1 MKKGIAIYGGSFNPP
16 ANSHISIANQII
28 EKIEFIQELVFLPVN
43 IEYGKD
49 ELISNEHRYNMLT
62 IICKSNKKFTV
73 SDYELKSKEKNYT
86 IDTLNVLKEKY
97 KKELY
102 FVIGTDNLKEIKFWK
117 EAEELLNQFKLI
129 VVERGNDSF
138 EDIIKEDKF
147 LKVHEKSLIKADG
160 VKTEYIKKSKKKK
173 KEKNKENISQYL
185 PLEIKKYIKDNKLYL

>member
-86 IDTLNVLKEKY
+86 IDTLKVFKEKY

-102 FVIGTDNLKEIKFWK
+102 FVIGTDNLKGIKFWK
-117 EAEELLNQFKLI
+117 EADELLNQFKLI
-129 VVERGNDSF
+129 IVERENDCF
-138 EDIIKEDKF
+138 EDIIEKDDF
-147 LKVHEKSLIKADG
+147 LKMHKNIQIKADG
-160 VKTEYIKKSKKKK
+160 VKTEYISSSQIREKLKK
-173 KEKNKENISQYL
+173 NENISEYL
-185 PLEIKKYIKDNKLYL
+185 SLEIKEYIKTNKLYL